1 MPDHMQHCMTENM
14 LGYMACQIDVK
25 GPEIIFHDAVLLYAA
40 FLVQHNFGEMAEGTL
55 RRMSPDG
62 VALFYLSTQACCSV
76 MAELANAKDPPDA
89 RQQTLT
95 KLKRTTALHEVV
107 ELLTYPEVSY
117 SIYSLI

>member
-1 MPDHMQHCMTENM
+1 
-14 LGYMACQIDVK
+14 
-25 GPEIIFHDAVLLYAA
+25 
-40 FLVQHNFGEMAEGTL
+40 
-55 RRMSPDG
+55 
-62 VALFYLSTQACCSV
+62 